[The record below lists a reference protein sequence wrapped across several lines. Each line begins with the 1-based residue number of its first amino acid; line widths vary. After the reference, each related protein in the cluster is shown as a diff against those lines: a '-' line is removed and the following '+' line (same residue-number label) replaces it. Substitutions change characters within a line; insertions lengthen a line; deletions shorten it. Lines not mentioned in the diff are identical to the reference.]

1 MSKKIAW
8 VTDSTS
14 SLEENFIKENNVFVV
29 PLGIIFGNESYKENV
44 DITADEFY
52 AKLKTAKELPKTSQ
66 PVIGEFL
73 ELYENLKKDFDCAI
87 AIHCSGKLSGT
98 VFSSQSAAEMANFD
112 VTVID
117 SKIGSYPLSKIIE
130 RGVELYKNG
139 QDVDTI
145 ARTIT
150 DMTNKTHLYFTPA
163 NMEQLHRSGRV
174 SGSQAFLGNLLKIKL
189 ILGFDD
195 ASVVIKDKVRS
206 EKKAKQTISNLL
218 STEIEYNS
226 IKEVAVVHSNNLSEA
241 ENWKKELAI
250 QYPDISFLVMPFIP
264 VVAVH
269 TGEGTLGL
277 SWINN

>member
-1 MSKKIAW
+1 
-8 VTDSTS
+8 
-14 SLEENFIKENNVFVV
+14 
-29 PLGIIFGNESYKENV
+29 
-44 DITADEFY
+44 
-52 AKLKTAKELPKTSQ
+52 
-66 PVIGEFL
+66 
-73 ELYENLKKDFDCAI
+73 
-87 AIHCSGKLSGT
+87 
-98 VFSSQSAAEMANFD
+98 MANFD

-130 RGVELYKNG
+130 RGVELYNNG
-139 QDVDTI
+139 QDVETI
-145 ARTIT
+145 VKSLK

-195 ASVVIKDKVRS
+195 ASVVIKEKVRS
-206 EKKAKQTISNLL
+206 EKKAKQAISNLL
-218 STEIEYNS
+218 SAEIVHNS
-226 IKEVAVVHSNNLSEA
+226 IKEVAVIHTNNPYEA
-241 ENWKKELAI
+241 EIWKNELTI
-250 QYPDISFLVMPFIP
+250 QYPEISFLIMPLIP